1 MQIYDKNAPGFDS
14 VIEPSRV
21 AKFENAGAG
30 GGTGAPLTPAQQ
42 AAVDS
47 GITAEKVAEYDE
59 TSTWVES
66 KEKTGIIPPEPPP
79 PTPTEEIIV
88 DITQQVLDAGWVI
101 GKNGDVTRG
110 CAPVKYDNESYW
122 NYDDFAFI
130 KSSNIVE
137 LYPDGD
143 TSYTHIETT
152 FPAFRGS
159 SNTPSFALVFLS
171 ELPEGYS
178 DVANT
183 NPGWPVDIGPT
194 EPDPD
199 RMNAYVMGYTY
210 NSITAANPKTGE
222 VQIKRIA
229 IPPGAKYVKALWY
242 TDGALAAGG
251 LDYWN
256 GDKPSINDFYMK
268 KIKSGTIFDITDQF
282 TSWRTGN
289 VMAFTDGVNI
299 GNYYVK
305 NDTTIFDE
313 SDAVKIQDSD
323 NEFQKLRVTIPQ
335 YTDSVGSR
343 PKYAFAFLT
352 ELPDD
357 YDEDDWYVADPSD
370 PNAGPF
376 YNQHWLLEQYSH
388 WVDKAPTA
396 ATKHGAV
403 EEVELVIPPNAR
415 YVKALWFT
423 DTFTNWDGHGEVQ
436 FSCKKIKEL
445 DHPEVPKQVL
455 TTEVY
460 SDPMNNSETTLNDGH
475 SSDKIEYRFV
485 VVLPKNYSHTGK
497 PSKVLM
503 VCHGGTGEVRAD
515 GYWYPGDQADMYD
528 TINMFRENGYVIFDV
543 DKDNTSLNQCY
554 GSPVMIEEYY
564 NAFKWI
570 QENYNVEDKLN
581 IYAMSMGTNTAFNFV
596 NLYRPLVKAVL
607 ITGPR
612 TGVANDN
619 FTNMNSNAL
628 ANFGATSDDI
638 QQKYYP
644 FNILGQIINIPD
656 GQNTIKSL
664 TRNVPPTKIIALD
677 SDRDSTQ
684 WTEGYDDVAE
694 ALYNAGNFVVVR
706 TIDTSLSHAE
716 LCHLSAEVLRTEA
729 IDWFNKYGK

>member
-21 AKFENAGAG
+21 AKFENAGTG
-30 GGTGAPLTPAQQ
+30 GGTGTPLTPAQQ

-66 KEKTGIIPPEPPP
+66 KEKTGIIPPEPDP

-88 DITQQVLDAGWVI
+88 DITQQVLDTGWVI

-110 CAPVKYDNESYW
+110 CAPTKYANEAYW
-122 NYDDFAFI
+122 SYDDYAFV
-130 KSSNIVE
+130 KSSNIID
-137 LYPDGD
+137 LFPDGD

-178 DVANT
+178 DVANA
-183 NPGWPVDIGPT
+183 NPGWPVDIDPT
-194 EPDPD
+194 EPDPS
-199 RMNAYVMGYTY
+199 RMNAYVMSYTY
-210 NSITAANPKTGE
+210 NSITAENPKTGE

-229 IPPGAKYVKALWY
+229 IPAGAKYVKALWY
-242 TDGALAAGG
+242 TDRALAEGG

-268 KIKSGTIFDITDQF
+268 KIKPGSYINLTSMFNFEQGKGMIFTA
-282 TSWRTGN
+282 SKLTG
-289 VMAFTDGVNI
+289 D
-299 GNYYVK
+299 YYVK
-305 NDTTIFDE
+305 TDTTVFAE
-313 SDAVKIQDSD
+313 SQAVKIQNND
-323 NEFQKLRVTIPQ
+323 NEYQKLRITIPR
-335 YTDSVGSR
+335 YTAGAGGGTNYCVV
-343 PKYAFAFLT
+343 FLT
-352 ELPDD
+352 EVTTDYSEDEWESGPDGP
-357 YDEDDWYVADPSD
+357 YPMEYFVMENYTYQVRIAPSSLG
-370 PNAGPF
+370 NG
-376 YNQHWLLEQYSH
+376 YGS
-388 WVDKAPTA
+388 T
-396 ATKHGAV
+396 
-403 EEVELVIPPNAR
+403 EEVELEIPATAR
-415 YVKALWFT
+415 YVKAIWFK
-423 DTFTNWDGHGEVQ
+423 DTFENWEGRGEVE
-436 FSCKKIKEL
+436 FSCYAEKDIAPTL
-445 DHPEVPKQVL
+445 PKQIL

-460 SDPMNNSETTLNDGH
+460 SAAMNSEVTTLDDGH
-475 SSDKIEYRFV
+475 VSTTQEKRFV

-528 TINMFRENGYVIFDV
+528 TMDMFRENGYVIFDV

-554 GSPVMIEEYY
+554 GSPVMLEEYY

-612 TGVANDN
+612 TGIANDN

-644 FNILGQIINIPD
+644 FNILGQIINLPD

-706 TIDTSLSHAE
+706 TVDTTLTHAE